1 VFSLDC
7 GFCNYP
13 RYLEF
18 ICTVVVQKM
27 ATREKRKGRPR
38 GGCNY
43 KLKQLFANRAEA
55 PKGFGDLPEIL
66 QFEIFEM
73 ARVEG
78 GLEMGNADVRT
89 PIVLRAVCKRW
100 KRLIDFADDPAY
112 HPEYSYYVDSQLRDI
127 GGPNEENSGS
137 AWRSMGWTIEHLR
150 REFPEW

>member
-1 VFSLDC
+1 LL
-7 GFCNYP
+7 Y
-13 RYLEF
+13 
-18 ICTVVVQKM
+18 
-27 ATREKRKGRPR
+27 RKWPR
-38 GGCNY
+38 GRSVRDAQEEVPIT
-43 KLKQLFANRAEA
+43 KLKQLIANRAEA

-66 QFEIFEM
+66 RLKIFEM

-89 PIVLRAVCKRW
+89 PIVVLRAVCKRW

-127 GGPNEENSGS
+127 GGSNEENSGS
-137 AWRSMGWTIEHLR
+137 AWRSMGWTIKHLR

>member
-7 GFCNYP
+7 GFRNYT

-18 ICTVVVQKM
+18 IFTVVVLKM
-27 ATREKRKGRPR
+27 AMSEKRKGRPR
-38 GGCNY
+38 GSSNY
-43 KLKQLFANRAEA
+43 KLKQLIANRAEA
-55 PKGFGDLPEIL
+55 PKGFRDLPEIL
-66 QFEIFEM
+66 QLKIFEM

-127 GGPNEENSGS
+127 GGPNEEDSGGP
-137 AWRSMGWTIEHLR
+137 WRSMG
-150 REFPEW
+150 